1 LVQLKT
7 KNGYIHA
14 LTLDSAKD
22 MFGNPYGYSM
32 YLTQEQTYHLNL
44 QDNVV
49 GIKIDLYQMKDFKY
63 NDGINSEP
71 QVLPVMPYSNILVDN
86 INVSFG
92 YNAEQVEDN
101 TVKISTA
108 DSLTYN
114 NIKDASV
121 TKKLTLTWY
130 NKDEN
135 NKYLGFSDGH
145 FAGQDKD
152 NPLYEIKWYHS

>member
-1 LVQLKT
+1 
-7 KNGYIHA
+7 
-14 LTLDSAKD
+14 
-22 MFGNPYGYSM
+22 
-32 YLTQEQTYHLNL
+32 
-44 QDNVV
+44 
-49 GIKIDLYQMKDFKY
+49 MKDFKY
-63 NDGINSEP
+63 NDGVNSEL
-71 QVLPVMPYSNILVDN
+71 QALPVMSYNNILVEN

-101 TVKISTA
+101 TAKISTA

-145 FAGQDKD
+145 FTGQDKD
-152 NPLYEIKWYHS
+152 NPLYEIKWYHN